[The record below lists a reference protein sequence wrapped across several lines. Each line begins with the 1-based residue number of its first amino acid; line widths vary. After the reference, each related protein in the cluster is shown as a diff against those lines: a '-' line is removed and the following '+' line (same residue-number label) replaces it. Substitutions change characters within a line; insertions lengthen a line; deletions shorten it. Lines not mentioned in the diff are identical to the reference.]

1 MSARRAKEEAY
12 VEPLMPATLGHAANP
27 GPGHYDAPSGFG
39 KQALSRR
46 PSNAAYTMRPK
57 MHGHGGYPTPGPAR
71 YLPTQVSYLPD
82 GTSGFGQQA
91 LSRRPSSPSYV
102 RAAGS
107 TLHIGADPHALCVA
121 VAAARYTM
129 RGKLSSTEY
138 ANTVPPRRWVLA
150 SHPLCMRGVVVSPCA
165 VGCRRVASPH
175 RRHSFSGDA
184 RRSSASALRRPQ
196 SQPQQRVAT
205 AKPGFVPDFEVVMHA
220 VQREDIDEDDRSV
233 DADGGGR
240 AVEHA
245 VAKSMFVIEAW
256 CVGL

>member
-71 YLPTQVSYLPD
+71 YLPTQASYLPD

-107 TLHIGADPHALCVA
+107 TL
-121 VAAARYTM
+121 T
-129 RGKLSSTEY
+129 
-138 ANTVPPRRWVLA
+138 
-150 SHPLCMRGVVVSPCA
+150 
-165 VGCRRVASPH
+165 
-175 RRHSFSGDA
+175 
-184 RRSSASALRRPQ
+184 
-196 SQPQQRVAT
+196 
-205 AKPGFVPDFEVVMHA
+205 
-220 VQREDIDEDDRSV
+220 
-233 DADGGGR
+233 
-240 AVEHA
+240 
-245 VAKSMFVIEAW
+245 
-256 CVGL
+256 